1 MTLSQ
6 RLTRAGLSFI
16 VFGTAVSLMPTNG
29 MAFSATDNCTVPTQ
43 KDYVGNSAKD
53 TALTYPITG
62 TTIGSTLVLKAHNG
76 RLSTGLPTVVDS
88 DKTKFSTVADS
99 GNKVTTTRKTTGTQ
113 SETVTATFSDGHV
126 VTYTVTAN

>member
-16 VFGTAVSLMPTNG
+16 VFGTAVSLMPTDG

-43 KDYVGNSAKD
+43 KDYVGNSVND
-53 TALTYPITG
+53 TALTYSIAG
-62 TTIGSTLVLKAHNG
+62 TTAGSTLVLNSYNG
-76 RLSTGLPTVVDS
+76 SLSTGSPTVVDS
-88 DKTKFSTVADS
+88 DLTNFSTLAS
-99 GNKVTTTRKTTGTQ
+99 GNTVTTTRKNTGTQ

>member
-43 KDYVGNSAKD
+43 KDYVGNSVND
-53 TALTYPITG
+53 TALTYSIAG
-62 TTIGSTLVLKAHNG
+62 TTAGSTLVLNSYNG
-76 RLSTGLPTVVDS
+76 SLSTGSPIVVDG
-88 DKTKFSTVADS
+88 DPINFSTMTGS
-99 GNKVTTTRKTTGTQ
+99 GTVTTKRITIGMH